1 MMSIGINTA
10 FHLGSTHENCRLKLI
25 SESVNSLFECD
36 PMQCKWSSC
45 RTALFTMHTVG
56 VSYLILA
63 QKLIEE

>member
-1 MMSIGINTA
+1 MMSIGINTT
-10 FHLGSTHENCRLKLI
+10 FHLGSTHENCQLKLI

-45 RTALFTMHTVG
+45 RTALG